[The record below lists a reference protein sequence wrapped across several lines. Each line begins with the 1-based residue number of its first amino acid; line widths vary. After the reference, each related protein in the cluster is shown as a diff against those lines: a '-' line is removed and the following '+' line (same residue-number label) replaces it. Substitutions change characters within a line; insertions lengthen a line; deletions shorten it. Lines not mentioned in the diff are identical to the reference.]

1 MSNRPPRHILAGDDS
16 PDILELFRDILE
28 SEGHRVSLSSEALSL
43 DQVKRVAPDLI
54 ILDHMIDEGEGS
66 GWRLLEQLRRDPD
79 TADLPVVVCTG
90 AVHRVRENEALL
102 DELDVRVVLKPFD
115 IDRLIEAVNRAW
127 SQQGEVPAP
136 ASGSAFLDTRSSDQG
151 PAAD

>member
-66 GWRLLEQLRRDPD
+66 GWQLLEQLRRDPD

-136 ASGSAFLDTRSSDQG
+136 ASAPTFLDTRSSDEG
-151 PAAD
+151 PVAD